1 MYFECCLNMR
11 LDPARIAKMFRA
23 LAHPQRLAVFER
35 VRAAGLDCS
44 PGGIGRLTVCAVAEG
59 IELSLSTVSH
69 HLKELKEAG
78 LIRCERKGQRVFCV
92 VDPQALREI
101 ETFTRNPLP
110 ERGKARVQRS

>member
-1 MYFECCLNMR
+1 
-11 LDPARIAKMFRA
+11 MFRA

-35 VRAAGLDCS
+35 VRAGVECS
-44 PGGIGRLTVCAVAEG
+44 TDGIGRLSVCDVAEG

-78 LIRCERKGQRVFCV
+78 LIRCEREGQRVFCV

-101 ETFTRNPLP
+101 ETFTRNPIR
-110 ERGKARVQRS
+110 ERGKARGRRG